1 MLQKD
6 HNPYTGLLGL
16 MKKHGNEG
24 NPTVYAIGQVV
35 SILPLKVKVG
45 GIELDE
51 EDLRIN
57 ADLLKGYKRKLK
69 LTGDICTCE
78 GDGSSTGGGD
88 SSGTGD
94 GDTGGGDSGDGGG
107 SSTGGETGGGTD
119 GSIVIGTAT
128 DIIGLLK
135 GDGTAISAAVAGS
148 DYAAPYRKGTLTL
161 AAALWADNAQ
171 TVTVSALT
179 DADDV
184 TVSPKPD
191 SFDAYCA
198 AGIRCD
204 SQSGNTLT
212 FLCDTVPEKDI
223 NVNFKLEI
231 GVAV

>member
-6 HNPYTGLLGL
+6 NNPYTGLLGL
-16 MKKHGNEG
+16 MRKHGNEG

-35 SILPLKVKVG
+35 SVSPLRVKVG

-78 GDGSSTGGGD
+78 GGGSSTGGGD
-88 SSGTGD
+88 SGGTGD
-94 GDTGGGDSGDGGG
+94 GDSGGGDSDDGGG
-107 SSTGGETGGGTD
+107 GTGGSAN

-128 DIIGLLK
+128 DIVGLLK
-135 GDGTAISAAVAGS
+135 GDGTAILAAVAGT
-148 DYAAPYRKGTLTL
+148 DYAVPYRKGMLTLT
-161 AAALWADNAQ
+161 AAGWVENTQ
-171 TVTVSALT
+171 SVTLEALT

-184 TVSPKPD
+184 TVSPAPG

-198 AGIRCD
+198 AGILCT
-204 SQSGNTLT
+204 SQNGSTLT
-212 FLCDTVPEKDI
+212 FACDTVPETDI
-223 NVNFKLEI
+223 TVNFKLET
-231 GVAV
+231 GVTV